1 MHCMRNLNFTDA
13 VCFHKCA
20 ICRNELVIEWLK
32 FNEQMIVLDN
42 VRWRTIVKTEVVG
55 GGVVC
60 IWEWNERPCCRPTF
74 HPTYLCHCPRGV
86 SVEVCGN
93 AFACPLGLLCR
104 YCTNHVSAVRS
115 VANFCIPFAAVAR
128 QFHGVSVHRPES
140 LRFPE
145 GK

>member
-60 IWEWNERPCCRPTF
+60 I
-74 HPTYLCHCPRGV
+74 
-86 SVEVCGN
+86 
-93 AFACPLGLLCR
+93 
-104 YCTNHVSAVRS
+104 
-115 VANFCIPFAAVAR
+115 
-128 QFHGVSVHRPES
+128 
-140 LRFPE
+140 
-145 GK
+145 